1 MTDEEDGNPDRS
13 RRDAG
18 LTSELAERSG
28 ALSFDQLPD
37 DVVTMARLCVLDW
50 LGVTVVGSH
59 EPAPQILLRTLAPGG
74 VADGA
79 SIIGHGLRVRPLQA
93 ALVNGTSSHVLDF
106 DDVNVTLIGHPSV
119 AILGAALGLAESLH
133 SSGPEFLCAFVAGYE
148 TACRVAAAVGPLS
161 YLRGFHHTGT
171 IGTLGAAAACAHL
184 LSLDA
189 GRTTTALALAAT
201 QAAGLGCM
209 VGTMSKS
216 FHAGKACENG
226 LLAALL
232 AQNGFTAN
240 ESAIES
246 AKGFAA
252 TASGECDSA
261 AALAEPPLGWHI
273 LSNLFKFDAS
283 CYMTHSTLAG
293 IRELRAQHELTTD
306 EIAEIR
312 LHLGEVEFATCALP
326 KPSTGLEVKFSVA
339 HLAAMAA
346 LGRSTMVID
355 DGAAGDPAV
364 VALRDKVTVTDDG
377 TSGAPTLLEVTLN
390 DGSRMTA
397 AHDVNTPERDL
408 ALQRQR
414 LEQKFRTIT
423 ASHLG
428 ADRAD
433 SVIAAVEMPAAALDV
448 RALTRVTGQVLS

>member
-1 MTDEEDGNPDRS
+1 VT
-13 RRDAG
+13 G
-18 LTSELAERSG
+18 LTADLAERSAG
-28 ALSFDQLPD
+28 LSFDRLPD
-37 DVVTMARLCVLDW
+37 NVVAMARLCVLDW
-50 LGVTVVGSH
+50 LGVTIVGSR
-59 EPAPQILLRTLAPGG
+59 EPAPRTLLRTLAPDA
-74 VADGA
+74 VAKGA
-79 SIIGHGLRVRPLQA
+79 SVIGHGIRVSPLQA

-106 DDVNVTLIGHPSV
+106 DDVNATLIGHPSV
-119 AILGAALGLAESLH
+119 AILAAVLALAESLQ

-171 IGTLGAAAACAHL
+171 IGTLGAAAACAKL

-189 GRTTTALALAAT
+189 ERTAMALALAAT

-232 AQNGFTAN
+232 AQNDFTAN
-240 ESAIES
+240 ESAIEC

-261 AALAEPPLGWHI
+261 AALAEPPMGWHI

-293 IRELRAQHELTTD
+293 IRELRAQHDLNAD

-312 LHLGEVEFATCALP
+312 LNLGELEFATCALP
-326 KPSTGLEVKFSVA
+326 RPTTGLEVKFSVA

-355 DGAAGDPAV
+355 DAAASDPAV
-364 VALRDKVTVTDDG
+364 IALREKVTVTDDG
-377 TSGAPTLLEVTLN
+377 ISGAPTRVEVLLR
-390 DGSRMTA
+390 DGARRTTA
-397 AHDVNTPERDL
+397 CDLTTPEYDPT
-408 ALQRQR
+408 R
-414 LEQKFRTIT
+414 LHSRVEDKFRAVT
-423 ASHLG
+423 APHIG
-428 ADRAD
+428 ADRTEAL
-433 SVIAAVEMPAAALDV
+433 ITAAEAPVAKLDV
-448 RALTRVTGQVLS
+448 FRITELARAGVA

>member
-1 MTDEEDGNPDRS
+1 MT
-13 RRDAG
+13 G
-18 LTSELAERSG
+18 LTAELAERSAG
-28 ALSFDQLPD
+28 LCFDQLPD
-37 DVVTMARLCVLDW
+37 EVVAMARLCVLDW

-59 EPAPQILLRTLAPGG
+59 EPAPQTLLKTLAPDA

-79 SIIGHGLRVRPLQA
+79 SIIGHGLQVSPLQA

-106 DDVNVTLIGHPSV
+106 DDVNATLIGHPSV
-119 AILGAALGLAESLH
+119 AILAAALALAESMR
-133 SSGPEFLCAFVAGYE
+133 STGPEFLCAFVAGYE

-171 IGTLGAAAACAHL
+171 IGTLGAAAACARL

-232 AQNGFTAN
+232 AQNGFTAH

-252 TASGECDSA
+252 TASGECDTA

-293 IRELRAQHELTTD
+293 IRELRAQHELNID
-306 EIAEIR
+306 EVAEIR
-312 LHLGEVEFATCALP
+312 LHLGELEFATCALP
-326 KPSTGLEVKFSVA
+326 KPTTGLEVKFSVA

-355 DGAAGDPAV
+355 DAAAGDPAV
-364 VALRDKVTVTDDG
+364 VALRDKVAVSDDG
-377 TSGAPTLLEVTLN
+377 TSGAPTVVEVMLN
-390 DGSRMTA
+390 DGGRLTT

-408 ALQRQR
+408 ALQRRR

-423 ASHLG
+423 TPQLG
-428 ADRAD
+428 AEHAEA
-433 SVIAAVEMPAAALDV
+433 VIAAVQTPAAAFDV
-448 RALTRVTGQVLS
+448 RAIVRSAICSAWA

>member
-1 MTDEEDGNPDRS
+1 MT
-13 RRDAG
+13 G
-18 LTSELAERSG
+18 LTSELAERSAG
-28 ALSFDQLPD
+28 LAFEQLPD
-37 DVVTMARLCVLDW
+37 DVVAIARLCVLDW
-50 LGVTVVGSH
+50 LGVTIVGSH
-59 EPAPQILLRTLAPGG
+59 EPAPQTLLRTLAPDA

-79 SIIGHGLRVRPLQA
+79 SVIGHGLRVSPLQA

-106 DDVNVTLIGHPSV
+106 DDVNATLIGHPSV
-119 AILGAALGLAESLH
+119 AILGAVLALAESLH
-133 SSGPEFLCAFVAGYE
+133 SCGPEFLCAFVAGYE
-148 TACRVAAAVGPLS
+148 TACRVAAAIGPLS

-171 IGTLGAAAACAHL
+171 IGTLGAAAACSRL

-189 GRTTTALALAAT
+189 ESTTMALALAAT

-240 ESAIES
+240 KSAIEG

-252 TASGECDSA
+252 TASGACDGA

-273 LSNLFKFDAS
+273 ASNLFKFDAS

-293 IRELRAQHELTTD
+293 IRELRAQHQLNVD
-306 EIAEIR
+306 AVAGIR
-312 LHLGEVEFATCALP
+312 LHLGELEFATCALP
-326 KPSTGLEVKFSVA
+326 TPATGLEVKFSVA

-355 DGAAGDPAV
+355 DAVASDPAV
-364 VALRDKVTVTDDG
+364 IALRDKVTVTDDG
-377 TSGAPTLLEVTLN
+377 TSGAPTLGEVILD
-390 DGSRMTA
+390 DGRRLST

-408 ALQRQR
+408 ALQCRR
-414 LEQKFRTIT
+414 VEQKFRTIT
-423 ASHLG
+423 TPHLG
-428 ADRAD
+428 ADRAE
-433 SVIAAVEMPAAALDV
+433 AVVAGVQTPATALDV
-448 RALTRVTGQVLS
+448 RAITRLTRD

>member
-1 MTDEEDGNPDRS
+1 VT
-13 RRDAG
+13 G
-18 LTSELAERSG
+18 LTAELAERSA

-37 DVVTMARLCVLDW
+37 DVVAMARLCVLDW
-50 LGVTVVGSH
+50 LGVTVAGSH
-59 EPAPQILLRTLAPGG
+59 EPAPQLLLQTLAPETE
-74 VADGA
+74 AHGA
-79 SIIGHGLRVRPLQA
+79 SVIGHGLRVRPLQA

-106 DDVNVTLIGHPSV
+106 DDVNATLIGHPSV

-133 SSGPEFLCAFVAGYE
+133 SSGPDFLCAFVTGYE

-171 IGTLGAAAACAHL
+171 IGTLGAAAACARL

-189 GRTTTALALAAT
+189 GRTATALALAAT

-232 AQNGFTAN
+232 AENGFTAN

-246 AKGFAA
+246 AKGLAA
-252 TASGECDSA
+252 TASGACDSE

-273 LSNLFKFDAS
+273 SSNLFKFDAS

-293 IRELRAQHELTTD
+293 IRELCAENDLNSVA
-306 EIAEIR
+306 IAEIR
-312 LHLGEVEFATCALP
+312 LHLGELEFATCALP
-326 KPSTGLEVKFSVA
+326 KPATGLEVKFSVA

-355 DGAAGDPAV
+355 DAAADDQAV
-364 VALRDKVTVTDDG
+364 TALRDKVTVTDDG
-377 TSGAPTLLEVTLN
+377 SSGAPTLVEVILT
-390 DGSRMTA
+390 DGSRLTT

-408 ALQRQR
+408 ALQRR
-414 LEQKFRTIT
+414 RVEQKFRTIT
-423 ASHLG
+423 TPHLG

-433 SVIAAVEMPAAALDV
+433 AVIAHVQTPAAAFDV
-448 RALTRVTGQVLS
+448 RKIVRFAVSVASGRVRSPDAATGVA

>member
-1 MTDEEDGNPDRS
+1 VT
-13 RRDAG
+13 G
-18 LTSELAERSG
+18 LTADLAERSAG
-28 ALSFDQLPD
+28 LSFDRLPD
-37 DVVTMARLCVLDW
+37 NVVAMARLCVLDW
-50 LGVTVVGSH
+50 LGVTIVGSR
-59 EPAPQILLRTLAPGG
+59 EPAPRTLLRTLAPDA
-74 VADGA
+74 VAKGA
-79 SIIGHGLRVRPLQA
+79 SVIGHGIRVSPLQA

-106 DDVNVTLIGHPSV
+106 DDVNATLIGHPSV
-119 AILGAALGLAESLH
+119 AILAAVLALAESLQ
-133 SSGPEFLCAFVAGYE
+133 SNGPEFLCAFVAGYE

-171 IGTLGAAAACAHL
+171 IGTLGAAAACAKL

-189 GRTTTALALAAT
+189 ERTAMALALAAT

-232 AQNGFTAN
+232 ARNDFTAN
-240 ESAIES
+240 ESAIEC

-261 AALAEPPLGWHI
+261 AALAEPPMGWYI

-293 IRELRAQHELTTD
+293 IRELRTQHDLNAD
-306 EIAEIR
+306 EIAEIHV
-312 LHLGEVEFATCALP
+312 HLGELEFATCALP
-326 KPSTGLEVKFSVA
+326 RPTTGLEVKFSVA

-355 DGAAGDPAV
+355 DAAASDPAV
-364 VALRDKVTVTDDG
+364 IALREKVTVTDDG
-377 TSGAPTLLEVTLN
+377 ISGAPTRVEVLLR
-390 DGSRMTA
+390 DGARRTTA
-397 AHDVNTPERDL
+397 CDLTTPEYDL
-408 ALQRQR
+408 TR
-414 LEQKFRTIT
+414 LHSRVEDKFRAVT
-423 ASHLG
+423 APHIG
-428 ADRAD
+428 ADRTEAL
-433 SVIAAVEMPAAALDV
+433 ITAAEAPVARLDV
-448 RALTRVTGQVLS
+448 FRIAELARAGVA

>member
-1 MTDEEDGNPDRS
+1 MS
-13 RRDAG
+13 G
-18 LTSELAERSG
+18 LTSELAERSAG
-28 ALSFDQLPD
+28 LSFDQLPD
-37 DVVTMARLCVLDW
+37 DVVAMARLCVLDW
-50 LGVTVVGSH
+50 LGVTVVGSR
-59 EPAPQILLRTLAPGG
+59 EPAPQTLLRTLAPDAI
-74 VADGA
+74 ADGV
-79 SIIGHGLRVRPLQA
+79 SVIGHGVRVSPLHA

-106 DDVNVTLIGHPSV
+106 DDVNATLIGHPSV
-119 AILGAALGLAESLH
+119 AILGAVLALAESLRC
-133 SSGPEFLCAFVAGYE
+133 SGPEFLCAFVAGYE
-148 TACRVAAAVGPLS
+148 TTCRVAAAIGPLS

-171 IGTLGAAAACAHL
+171 IGTLGAAAACARL

-189 GRTTTALALAAT
+189 GQTTTAVALAAT

-252 TASGECDSA
+252 TASGQCDSA

-293 IRELRAQHELTTD
+293 IRELRAQQELNTD
-306 EIAEIR
+306 EVAEIR
-312 LHLGEVEFATCALP
+312 LRLGDLEFATCALP
-326 KPSTGLEVKFSVA
+326 RPTTGLEIKFSVA

-355 DGAAGDPAV
+355 DAAAGDSAV
-364 VALRDKVTVTDDG
+364 IALRDKVTVTGDG
-377 TSGAPTLLEVTLN
+377 TSGAPTLVEVILN
-390 DGSRMTA
+390 DGTRLTT

-423 ASHLG
+423 TAHLG
-428 ADRAD
+428 ADRAAA
-433 SVIAAVEMPAAALDV
+433 VIAAVETPAAALDV
-448 RALTRVTGQVLS
+448 RALARLTC

>member
-1 MTDEEDGNPDRS
+1 VT
-13 RRDAG
+13 G
-18 LTSELAERSG
+18 LTSELAARSAG
-28 ALSFDQLPD
+28 LNFEDLPD
-37 DVVTMARLCVLDW
+37 DVIAMARLCVLDW

-59 EPAPQILLRTLAPGG
+59 EPAPQILLQTLAPAT

-79 SIIGHGLRVRPLQA
+79 SVIGHGLRVSPLQA
-93 ALVNGTSSHVLDF
+93 ALMNGTSSHVLDF
-106 DDVNVTLIGHPSV
+106 DDVNATLIGHPSV
-119 AILGAALGLAESLH
+119 AILAAALALAESLH

-148 TACRVAAAVGPLS
+148 TACRVGAAVGPLS

-171 IGTLGAAAACAHL
+171 IGTLGAAAACARL

-232 AQNGFTAN
+232 AQNAFTAN
-240 ESAIES
+240 ASAIEG

-252 TASGECDSA
+252 TASGGCDSA
-261 AALAEPPLGWHI
+261 AALAEPALGWHI

-293 IRELRAQHELTTD
+293 IRELRAPQELDAD

-312 LHLGEVEFATCALP
+312 LHLGELEFATCALP
-326 KPSTGLEVKFSVA
+326 KPATGLEVKFSVA

-346 LGRSTMVID
+346 LGRSTTVID
-355 DGAAGDPAV
+355 DAAAGDPAV
-364 VALRDKVTVTDDG
+364 IALRDKVTVTDDG
-377 TSGAPTLLEVTLN
+377 TSGAPTVVEIMLN
-390 DGSRMTA
+390 DGRRLAT
-397 AHDVNTPERDL
+397 AHDVNTPEPDL

-414 LEQKFRTIT
+414 VEQKFRTIT
-423 ASHLG
+423 AEHLDAG
-428 ADRAD
+428 RAEA
-433 SVIAAVEMPAAALDV
+433 VIADVQTPAAALQV
-448 RALTRVTGQVLS
+448 RAIVRSAVCIASA

>member
-1 MTDEEDGNPDRS
+1 MT
-13 RRDAG
+13 G
-18 LTSELAERSG
+18 LTSDLAERSAG
-28 ALSFDQLPD
+28 LSFAQLPD
-37 DVVTMARLCVLDW
+37 NVVAVARLCVLDW
-50 LGVTVVGSH
+50 LGVTVVGSQ
-59 EPAPQILLRTLAPGG
+59 EPAPRILLHTLAPGA
-74 VADGA
+74 VAEGA
-79 SIIGHGLRVRPLQA
+79 SVIGHGVRVNPLQA

-106 DDVNVTLIGHPSV
+106 DDVNATLIGHPSV
-119 AILGAALGLAESLH
+119 AMLGAVLALAESLH
-133 SSGPEFLCAFVAGYE
+133 SCGPEFLCAFVAGYE
-148 TACRVAAAVGPLS
+148 TACRIAAAVGPLS

-171 IGTLGAAAACAHL
+171 IGTVGAAAACSRL

-189 GRTTTALALAAT
+189 QRTTMALALAAT

-240 ESAIES
+240 ESAVEC

-252 TASGECDSA
+252 TASGECNAA

-273 LSNLFKFDAS
+273 VSNLFKFDAS

-293 IRELRAQHELTTD
+293 IRELRAQHHLNID
-306 EIAEIR
+306 EVAEIR
-312 LHLGEVEFATCALP
+312 LHLGELEFATCALP
-326 KPSTGLEVKFSVA
+326 RPATGLEVKFSVA

-355 DGAAGDPAV
+355 DAAASDPAV
-364 VALRDKVTVTDDG
+364 VALRDKVVVTDDG
-377 TSGAPTLLEVTLN
+377 ASGAPTLVEVILN
-390 DGSRMTA
+390 DGRRLSI

-408 ALQRQR
+408 ALQRR
-414 LEQKFRTIT
+414 RVEQKFRTIT
-423 ASHLG
+423 TPHLG
-428 ADRAD
+428 AERAD
-433 SVIAAVEMPAAALDV
+433 AVVAGVQTPAGALDV
-448 RALTRVTGQVLS
+448 RAITRLTQD

>member
-1 MTDEEDGNPDRS
+1 MT
-13 RRDAG
+13 G
-18 LTSELAERSG
+18 LTSELAERS
-28 ALSFDQLPD
+28 AELSFDRLPD
-37 DVVTMARLCVLDW
+37 NVVAMARLCVLDW

-59 EPAPQILLRTLAPGG
+59 EPAPRTLLRTLAPEA
-74 VADGA
+74 VAEGA
-79 SIIGHGLRVRPLQA
+79 SVIGHGVRVSPLRA

-106 DDVNVTLIGHPSV
+106 DDVNATLIGHPSV
-119 AILGAALGLAESLH
+119 AILGAVLALAESLH
-133 SSGPEFLCAFVAGYE
+133 SGGPEFLCAFVAGYE

-161 YLRGFHHTGT
+161 YVRGFHHTGT
-171 IGTLGAAAACAHL
+171 IGTVGAAAACSRL

-189 GRTTTALALAAT
+189 ERTTAALALAAT

-216 FHAGKACENG
+216 FHAGKASENG

-240 ESAIES
+240 ESAIEC

-252 TASGECDSA
+252 TASGQCDA
-261 AALAEPPLGWHI
+261 AVALAEPPRGWHI

-293 IRELRAQHELTTD
+293 IRELRAQHELNTD
-306 EIAEIR
+306 DVAEIR
-312 LHLGEVEFATCALP
+312 LHLGELEFATCALP
-326 KPSTGLEVKFSVA
+326 RPTTGLEVKFSVA

-355 DGAAGDPAV
+355 DAAARDPAV
-364 VALRDKVTVTDDG
+364 IALRDKVTVTDDG
-377 TSGAPTLLEVTLN
+377 TSGAPTVIEVVLSDGRLLT
-390 DGSRMTA
+390 TA
-397 AHDVNTPERDL
+397 RDVNTPERDL
-408 ALQRQR
+408 ALQSQR

-423 ASHLG
+423 TPHLG
-428 ADRAD
+428 ADRAEAIITG
-433 SVIAAVEMPAAALDV
+433 VHTPAAALDV
-448 RALTRVTGQVLS
+448 CAITRLTRHPSSQCGEPR

>member
-1 MTDEEDGNPDRS
+1 MT
-13 RRDAG
+13 G
-18 LTSELAERSG
+18 LTAELAERS
-28 ALSFDQLPD
+28 AELSFDRLPD
-37 DVVTMARLCVLDW
+37 NVVAVARLCVLDW
-50 LGVTVVGSH
+50 LGVTVVGSR
-59 EPAPQILLRTLAPGG
+59 EPAPLTLLRTLAPHP
-74 VADGA
+74 VANGA
-79 SIIGHGLRVRPLQA
+79 SVIGHGIRVSPLQA

-106 DDVNVTLIGHPSV
+106 DDVNATLIGHPSV
-119 AILGAALGLAESLH
+119 AILGALFALAEPLH

-161 YLRGFHHTGT
+161 YVRGFHHTGT
-171 IGTLGAAAACAHL
+171 IGTLGAAAACSRL

-189 GRTTTALALAAT
+189 ERTATALGLAAT

-240 ESAIES
+240 ESAIEC

-252 TASGECDSA
+252 TASGECNAA
-261 AALAEPPLGWHI
+261 AALAEPPMGWHI

-312 LHLGEVEFATCALP
+312 LHLGEVEFATCAVP

-355 DGAAGDPAV
+355 DAAAGDPAV
-364 VALRDKVTVTDDG
+364 IALREKVTVTDDG
-377 TSGAPTLLEVTLN
+377 TSGAPTLVEIILN
-390 DGSRMTA
+390 DGRRLTA
-397 AHDVNTPERDL
+397 ARDVNTPERDL
-408 ALQRQR
+408 VLQRRR
-414 LEQKFRTIT
+414 LEEKFRTIT
-423 ASHLG
+423 TPHLS
-428 ADRAD
+428 ADRAEE
-433 SVIAAVEMPAAALDV
+433 VLAAVVPAADLDV
-448 RALTRVTGQVLS
+448 CAVSRLTRHLCL

>member
-1 MTDEEDGNPDRS
+1 MT
-13 RRDAG
+13 G
-18 LTSELAERSG
+18 LTSELAERSI

-59 EPAPQILLRTLAPGG
+59 EPAPQILLRTLAPDA

-93 ALVNGTSSHVLDF
+93 ALVNGTSSHALDF

-252 TASGECDSA
+252 TASGACDSA

-293 IRELRAQHELTTD
+293 IRELCAQHDLNSNG
-306 EIAEIR
+306 IAEIR
-312 LHLGEVEFATCALP
+312 LHLGELEFATCALP
-326 KPSTGLEVKFSVA
+326 KPTTGLEVKFSVA

-355 DGAAGDPAV
+355 DAAAGDPAV

-397 AHDVNTPERDL
+397 AHDVNTPEHDL

-423 ASHLG
+423 APHLG
-428 ADRAD
+428 TDCAD

-448 RALTRVTGQVLS
+448 RALTRVTGQVLSQRGEPR

>member
-1 MTDEEDGNPDRS
+1 VT
-13 RRDAG
+13 G
-18 LTSELAERSG
+18 LTSELAERSA

-37 DVVTMARLCVLDW
+37 DVVAMARLCVLDW

-59 EPAPQILLRTLAPGG
+59 EPAPQILLRTLAPPA

-79 SIIGHGLRVRPLQA
+79 SVIGHGLRVSPLQA

-106 DDVNVTLIGHPSV
+106 DDVNATLIGNPSV

-133 SSGPEFLCAFVAGYE
+133 SSDPEFLCAFVAGYE

-209 VGTMSKS
+209 VGTMSKP
-216 FHAGKACENG
+216 FHVGKACENG

-246 AKGFAA
+246 AKGLAA
-252 TASGECDSA
+252 TASGVCDSA

-273 LSNLFKFDAS
+273 LGNLFKFDAS
-283 CYMTHSTLAG
+283 CYMTHSTLSG
-293 IRELRAQHELTTD
+293 IRELCARSGVAASTGR
-306 EIAEIR
+306 AEIPDHHR
-312 LHLGEVEFATCALP
+312 
-326 KPSTGLEVKFSVA
+326 VA
-339 HLAAMAA
+339 P
-346 LGRSTMVID
+346 R
-355 DGAAGDPAV
+355 
-364 VALRDKVTVTDDG
+364 
-377 TSGAPTLLEVTLN
+377 
-390 DGSRMTA
+390 
-397 AHDVNTPERDL
+397 
-408 ALQRQR
+408 
-414 LEQKFRTIT
+414 
-423 ASHLG
+423 
-428 ADRAD
+428 
-433 SVIAAVEMPAAALDV
+433 
-448 RALTRVTGQVLS
+448 

>member
-1 MTDEEDGNPDRS
+1 MT
-13 RRDAG
+13 G
-18 LTSELAERSG
+18 LTSELAERSA

-37 DVVTMARLCVLDW
+37 DVVAMARLCVLDW
-50 LGVTVVGSH
+50 LGVTVVGSQ
-59 EPAPQILLRTLAPGG
+59 EPAPQILLQTLAPEM
-74 VADGA
+74 VANGA
-79 SIIGHGLRVRPLQA
+79 SVIGHGLRVSPLQA

-106 DDVNVTLIGHPSV
+106 DDVNATLIGHPSV
-119 AILGAALGLAESLH
+119 AILVAALGLAESLH

-171 IGTLGAAAACAHL
+171 IGTLGAAAACSRL

-189 GRTTTALALAAT
+189 QRTTMALALAAA

-240 ESAIES
+240 DSAIES

-252 TASGECDSA
+252 TASGECNAA

-273 LSNLFKFDAS
+273 VSNLFKFDAS

-293 IRELRAQHELTTD
+293 IRELRAQHQLNMD
-306 EIAEIR
+306 EVNEIR
-312 LHLGEVEFATCALP
+312 IHLGELEFATCALP
-326 KPSTGLEVKFSVA
+326 RPATGLEVKFSVA

-346 LGRSTMVID
+346 LGRSTVVID
-355 DGAAGDPAV
+355 DAAASDPSV
-364 VALRDKVTVTDDG
+364 IALRDRVTVTDDG
-377 TSGAPTLLEVTLN
+377 TSGAPTLVEVILN
-390 DGSRMTA
+390 EGRRLST

-408 ALQRQR
+408 ALQRR
-414 LEQKFRTIT
+414 RVEQKFRTIT
-423 ASHLG
+423 TPHLG
-428 ADRAD
+428 TERTEA
-433 SVIAAVEMPAAALDV
+433 VITGVQAPAGALDV
-448 RALTRVTGQVLS
+448 RAITRLTRH